1 MGVGVLG
8 HRHETGGSP
17 VQPVHRMKSCSKAVF
32 FIILHEEIGQG
43 VPVVALAGVDGN
55 PPGLVHHQQ
64 ILVLIENVQRAGDG
78 LDLLAADSV
87 PYSCGQNLPRP
98 DPGGGE
104 HRLSVQQNA
113 VGQALGPADRSGGEA
128 QLPTEKGIHVL
139 PLLLKGNGQGQ
150 SAHGD
155 LL

>member
-1 MGVGVLG
+1 MGVGVLS
-8 HRHETGGSP
+8 HRHEAGGSP
-17 VQPVHRMKSCSKAVF
+17 VQPVHRMKSCSKAGF
-32 FIILHEEIGQG
+32 LIIVHEEVCQG
-43 VPVVALAGVDGN
+43 VPVVALAGMDGN
-55 PPGLVHHQQ
+55 SPGLVHHQQ

-78 LDLLAADSV
+78 LDLLAPCRV
-87 PYSCGQNLPRP
+87 PHGHGQNLPHP

>member
-1 MGVGVLG
+1 MGMGVLG

-17 VQPVHRMKSCSKAVF
+17 VQPVHRVKGCNKAVF

-128 QLPTEKGIHVL
+128 QLPPEEGIYVL
-139 PLLLKGNGQGQ
+139 SLLVGGNGQGQ